1 MEVQIPNVNDQQDA
15 SLTCFSGRGH
25 VPCVAGV
32 FEEHSGSVASRV
44 AAGLSQLGLAMK
56 SQAWAD
62 ACERGLTPTQGQ
74 ILALLRSR
82 AQSGLR
88 LSQVAAS
95 LGISPPTASDSVRA
109 LVKKGLVQK
118 ARAAGDARAIALELT
133 RQGRTEAAC
142 TASWPDFLLGA
153 IDTLSDAEQEALLS
167 SLIKIIVALLER
179 GLVPN
184 QRMCVTCQYFQ
195 PEVHEDRQR
204 PHHCALNDAPLG
216 TRHLRLD
223 CGEHASVSCDQ
234 VRRNLAIFTG

>member
-1 MEVQIPNVNDQQDA
+1 
-15 SLTCFSGRGH
+15 
-25 VPCVAGV
+25 VAGF

-74 ILALLRSR
+74 ILALLRAR
-82 AQSGLR
+82 AKSGLR
-88 LSQVAAS
+88 LSQVAES

-109 LVKKGLVQK
+109 LVKKGLVLK
-118 ARAAGDARAIALELT
+118 GRAAGDARAIALELT
-133 RQGRTEAAC
+133 GQGRTEAEC

-153 IDTLSDAEQEALLS
+153 IDTLSDAEQEALLL
-167 SLIKIIVALLER
+167 SLMKMMVALLER
-179 GLVPN
+179 GRVPN
-184 QRMCVTCQYFQ
+184 QRMCVTCHYFQ
-195 PEVHEDRQR
+195 ADVHEDRQR

-223 CGEHASVSCDQ
+223 CGEHVAVSPEQ
-234 VRRNLAIFTG
+234 ARRNLAVFSG

>member
-1 MEVQIPNVNDQQDA
+1 
-15 SLTCFSGRGH
+15 
-25 VPCVAGV
+25 VAT
-32 FEEHSGSVASRV
+32 
-44 AAGLSQLGLAMK
+44 GLSQLGLAMK

-82 AQSGLR
+82 AESGLR

-118 ARAAGDARAIALELT
+118 ERAVGDARAIALELT
-133 RQGRTEAAC
+133 RLGRAEAEC
-142 TASWPDFLLGA
+142 TASWPDFMLCA
-153 IDTLSDAEQEALLS
+153 IDTLSESEQEAFLVA
-167 SLIKIIVALLER
+167 LIKMIGALLER
-179 GLVPN
+179 GRVPH

-195 PEVHEDRQR
+195 AEEHEDPQR

-216 TRHLRLD
+216 IRHLRLD
-223 CGEHASVSCDQ
+223 CGEHVPGDPEQ
-234 VRRNLAIFTG
+234 VRRNLAVFAG